1 MQFGV
6 VHLGRQMDKQI
17 LQCPRIL
24 ISSHGDCPVLIIMRV
39 LYTSISGNVIGGH
52 FRGAAK
58 SFLVLALN
66 YANCLLLA
74 PSLTQGSSYK
84 YYPLRSDGA
93 HIPQDVC
100 GLRKETKILDRPP
113 EERPRRNRR
122 WRWWSYA
129 SA

>member
-1 MQFGV
+1 MSQNFDIV
-6 VHLGRQMDKQI
+6 PWWLSHAHQNACTIKYEHLRQ
-17 LQCPRIL
+17 
-24 ISSHGDCPVLIIMRV
+24 
-39 LYTSISGNVIGGH
+39 VIGGH

-58 SFLVLALN
+58 SFLVVLALN

-100 GLRKETKILDRPP
+100 GLRKETKILDRAPV
-113 EERPRRNRR
+113 RRDQEGIEDGGGGATQVPDHPGG
-122 WRWWSYA
+122 YTHYDV
-129 SA
+129 